1 MLSTLY
7 IENIAVIEKT
17 NIEFSK
23 GLNVLTGETG
33 AGKSIIIDSINAVT
47 GHRTSK
53 DIIRTGSESA
63 FVCATFTDVDAD
75 ILKKAEEMGFK
86 SDDGT
91 LIFSRELSLNGRSVC
106 RINDRPATVT
116 TLKELGIN
124 LINIHGQHESLELM
138 QSDSHINYIDNYA
151 DIAKEK
157 EDYYNSY
164 KELCKLK
171 KQLNENGGDEE
182 KRLYDIDLLTF
193 QVDEIDNASLTIGED
208 EELANEKKLL
218 QNSEKIRTYL
228 DKAKSVLSG
237 YGVSE
242 GACNLV
248 DEASTNL
255 IKASNFYEEAEDI
268 SNRLS
273 DLSYTLS
280 DISGEIDYLID
291 NLEFDPSRLEEIEL
305 RLDEIYKLKRKYGN
319 SIEEILEY
327 RDNASIRLDNL
338 LNYDKNMAQLKE
350 RYNSLLEKAVEKAEK
365 LTTLRRKAGEEF
377 SKKVQEEMCFLDMP
391 NVRIFVSMEETPL
404 TSTGKDKVEILI
416 SANPGETPKPVSKI
430 ASGGELSRMMLA
442 IKTVLS
448 ASDIVD
454 TLIFDEV
461 DTGISGKA
469 SRKVGLKLKEVS
481 KNRQVICVTHQ
492 VQIASLGDSHHL
504 IRKNVKDGRT
514 FTDVVT
520 LDHDGRVD
528 ELSRIMGGIEITDST
543 RKLAEEMLSENN

>member
-63 FVCATFTDVDAD
+63 FVSATFTCIDSN

-91 LIFSRELSLNGRSVC
+91 LILSRELSLNGRSVC
-106 RINDRPATVT
+106 RINDRPTTVT

-138 QSDSHINYIDNYA
+138 QSDSHINYIDNFA

-157 EDYYNSY
+157 EDYYTSY
-164 KELCKLK
+164 KELCKIK
-171 KQLNENGGDEE
+171 KQLNENGGDRD
-182 KRLYDIDLLTF
+182 KRLYEIDLLTF
-193 QVDEIDNASLTIGED
+193 QVNEIDNASLVAGED

-280 DISGEIDYLID
+280 DISAEIDDLID
-291 NLEFDPSRLEEIEL
+291 NLEFDPSRLEEIEQ

-319 SIEEILEY
+319 TIEEILEF
-327 RDNASIRLDNL
+327 RDNASTRLDNL

-350 RYNSLLEKAVEKAEK
+350 RYNNLLDKAVKKAEN
-365 LTTLRRKAGEEF
+365 LTNLRQKAGEEF
-377 SKKVQEEMCFLDMP
+377 SARVQKEMSFLDMP

-520 LDHDGRVD
+520 LDHNGRVD
-528 ELSRIMGGIEITDST
+528 ELSRIMGGIEITEST

>member
-53 DIIRTGSESA
+53 DIIRTGSENA
-63 FVCATFTDVDAD
+63 FVSATFTNVDLN

-91 LIFSRELSLNGRSVC
+91 LILSRELSLNGRSVC

-157 EDYYNSY
+157 EDYYSSY

-171 KQLNENGGDEE
+171 KLLNDNGSDEE

-193 QVDEIDNASLTIGED
+193 QVYEIDNASLTIGED

-248 DEASTNL
+248 DEASTSL
-255 IKASNFYEEAEDI
+255 IKASNFYDEAEDI

-280 DISGEIDYLID
+280 DISTEISDLID

-319 SIEEILEY
+319 TIEEILEY
-327 RDNASIRLDNL
+327 RDNAAIRLDKL
-338 LNYDKNMAQLKE
+338 LNYDKNMAELKE
-350 RYNSLLEKAVEKAEK
+350 KYNNLLEKAVEKAEK
-365 LTTLRRKAGEEF
+365 LTVLRKKAGEEF
-377 SKKVQEEMCFLDMP
+377 SQKVQEEMSFLDMP

-448 ASDIVD
+448 ASDMVD

-481 KNRQVICVTHQ
+481 NNRQVICVTHQ
-492 VQIASLGDSHHL
+492 AQIASLGDSHHL
-504 IRKNVKDGRT
+504 IRKNVNDGRT
-514 FTDVVT
+514 FTDVIT
-520 LDHDGRVD
+520 LDHKGRVD
-528 ELSRIMGGIEITDST
+528 ELSRIMGGIQITDST
-543 RKLAEEMLSENN
+543 RNLAEEMLNNPN

>member
-17 NIEFSK
+17 NIDFTK

-53 DIIRTGSESA
+53 DIIRTGSDSA
-63 FVCATFTDVDAD
+63 FVSANFTNISKEIKEKVIDLGFQVD
-75 ILKKAEEMGFK
+75 
-86 SDDGT
+86 DDT
-91 LIFSRELSLNGRSVC
+91 LILSRELSLNGRNTC
-106 RINDRPATVT
+106 RINDRPTTVS
-116 TLKELGIN
+116 TLKEIGIE

-138 QSDSHINYIDNYA
+138 SPESHINYIDNFA
-151 DIAKEK
+151 ELSSVID
-157 EDYYNSY
+157 DYNVSF
-164 KELCKLK
+164 KELKKLNK
-171 KQLNENGGDEE
+171 LLKENGGDESQ
-182 KRLYDIDLLTF
+182 RLYEIDLLTF
-193 QVDEIDNASLTIGED
+193 QVDEINNASLTVGEE
-208 EELANEKKLL
+208 EELQNEKKLL
-218 QNSEKIRTYL
+218 QNSEKIRQYL
-228 DKAKSVLSG
+228 DKSKSILSG
-237 YGVSE
+237 YNG
-242 GACNLV
+242 GNACEMV

-255 IKASNFYEEAEDI
+255 IKASNFLEEAEDV

-273 DLSYTLS
+273 DLSYALQ
-280 DISGEIDYLID
+280 DISAEISDLID
-291 NLEFDPSRLEEIEL
+291 ELEFNPSRLEEIEI

-327 RDNASIRLDNL
+327 GEKAQKKLTKL
-338 LNYDKNMAQLKE
+338 LNYDKDMAEAKE
-350 RYNSLLEKAVEKAEK
+350 QYEKLYDITLEKAEN
-365 LTTLRRKAGEEF
+365 LTSLRKRAGKEF
-377 SKKVQEEMCFLDMP
+377 SHRVEEEMKFLDMP
-391 NVRIFVSMEETPL
+391 NVRITVSIEQSPL
-404 TSTGKDKVEILI
+404 YSKGKDKVEILI

-448 ASDIVD
+448 ESDTID

-492 VQIASLGDSHHL
+492 VQIASLADNHNL
-504 IRKNVKDGRT
+504 IRKNVKGDRT
-514 FTDVVT
+514 FTDVIT
-520 LDHDGRVD
+520 LDYNGRIE
-528 ELSRIMGGIEITDST
+528 ELARIMGGIEITENT
-543 RKLAEEMLSENN
+543 KKLAEEMLNNN